1 MLQAISPPI
10 LIVGAG
16 LAGLSLAIELTRWG
30 VPFRVIDSAVGPN
43 PWSRAFTVHA
53 RTAEWLTSVGLIDD
67 FRNHG
72 LLHKSMDYWFE
83 GAKKVARL
91 DFTRLTG
98 TRYRHILISNQ
109 NMTETLLRGYLASR
123 GVTVEWGTELVA
135 ATDDPDGITA
145 TLSRPEGGEEVV
157 RCEWLAGCDG
167 VHSTVRDLLGEKFT
181 GKGYVAGAG

>member
-83 GAKKVARL
+83 GVNKVARL

-98 TRYRHILISNQ
+98 TRYPHILISNQ